1 MRGTGVLTP
10 KEHIEKANFYLQR
23 AAGMEARYGVCVET
37 APSVDV
43 LAALAQAHAST
54 AQAMLMAG
62 ETAA

>member
-1 MRGTGVLTP
+1 MTP
-10 KEHIEKANFYLQR
+10 KEHIERANFYLAR
-23 AAGMEARYGVCVET
+23 AASMEGRYGMCVET